1 MNAIDLTTI
10 AAVRGY
16 LGLVPNT
23 GGAPV
28 VSTSIAGAITAGT
41 QTVTP
46 GTSAN
51 ISVGSVLLID
61 AGLLAE
67 YVLVTALPGG
77 GAFTATFALNHP
89 VTPVPVTD
97 QTDAILSGMIT
108 GASQYWLT
116 RTGRDSLN
124 GPATYSEYYDGS
136 GSRKQFLRNTPI
148 TGVTLLQMSAGFGGT
163 VSIPQSTSLGAPGWV
178 IGQGGK
184 YLGLIGYP
192 LGTWTGSYGPTWPT
206 IDRFEE
212 GIQNIFV
219 EYTAGYASTPFD
231 IADKVTQQVAVNYK
245 RTSWIDQASQV
256 LSDNGNVSYR
266 SWEVPPEVERVIQ
279 AYIRRAIV

>member
-1 MNAIDLTTI
+1 MNAIDLTTL

-16 LGLVPNT
+16 LGLVPSN

-28 VSTSIAGAITAGT
+28 VQTIVLLPITSGLT
-41 QTVTP
+41 TVAP
-46 GTSAN
+46 LNMAN

-61 AGLLAE
+61 FGALAE
-67 YVLVTALPGG
+67 YVQVTAIPDSLH
-77 GAFTATFALNHP
+77 FTAKFAFSHGDN
-89 VTPVPVTD
+89 TPVID

-108 GASQYWLT
+108 GVSQYWLT

-124 GPATYSEYYDGS
+124 GSASYSEYYDGS
-136 GSRKQFLRNTPI
+136 GSRRQFLRNSPI
-148 TGVTLLQMSAGFGGT
+148 TSVSLLQMSAGFGGT

-192 LGTWTGSYGPTWPT
+192 QGTWTGSYGPTWPT
-206 IDRFEE
+206 VNAFVE

-219 EYTAGYASTPFD
+219 QYTAGYLATPAD
-231 IADKVTQQVAVNYK
+231 ISDKVTQQVSINYK
-245 RTSWIDQASQV
+245 RTAWIDQASQV
-256 LSDNGNVSYR
+256 LNENGTVSYR
-266 SWEVPPEVERVIQ
+266 NWEVPPEVERVIQ